1 MAKFK
6 NENGEELDLDAIL
19 GEDSEYQAAFDKK
32 IAKALEKQKA
42 DVDAEVKKKLDA
54 ALAGREEE
62 IRKSI
67 QDDIEAKQKE
77 AEEMA
82 KLSEAEKFQ
91 KELDKVK
98 QQLAAA
104 EKKNA
109 IADREKA
116 LDKYIKEKGYDRDAI
131 LEFVDV
137 STLPDTFQDRIDS
150 INDKLQER
158 VNAAVNERL
167 KDVDEKVLGHKGGKD
182 SDGIEFNFDFQSRK
196 PNKK

>member
-32 IAKALEKQKA
+32 IAKALEKQKV

>member
-182 SDGIEFNFDFQSRK
+182 SDGVEFNFDFQSRK
-196 PNKK
+196 LNKK

>member
-182 SDGIEFNFDFQSRK
+182 SDGVEFNFDFQSRR

>member
-6 NENGEELDLDAIL
+6 NENGEELSLDQLL
-19 GEDSEYQAAFDKK
+19 GSDGEYQAEFDKK

-42 DVDAEVKKKLDA
+42 DVDAEVQKKLEA

-62 IRKSI
+62 IRKAI

-77 AEEMA
+77 AEETA
-82 KLSEAEKFQ
+82 KLTEAEKYKREIDKINQ
-91 KELDKVK
+91 K
-98 QQLAAA
+98 LAEA
-104 EKKNA
+104 ERKNA
-109 IADREKA
+109 ISDREKA
-116 LDKYIKEKGYDRDAI
+116 VDKYIKEKGYDRDAI

-158 VNAAVNERL
+158 VNKAVNERL
-167 KDVDEKVLGHKGGKD
+167 KDVDEKVLGNKGGKD
-182 SDGIEFNFDFQSRK
+182 GDGMDFNFDFQSRK
-196 PNKK
+196 PSTK

>member
-167 KDVDEKVLGHKGGKD
+167 KDVVEKVLGHKGGKD
-182 SDGIEFNFDFQSRK
+182 SDGVEFNFDFQSRK

>member
-182 SDGIEFNFDFQSRK
+182 SDGVEFNFDFQ
-196 PNKK
+196 